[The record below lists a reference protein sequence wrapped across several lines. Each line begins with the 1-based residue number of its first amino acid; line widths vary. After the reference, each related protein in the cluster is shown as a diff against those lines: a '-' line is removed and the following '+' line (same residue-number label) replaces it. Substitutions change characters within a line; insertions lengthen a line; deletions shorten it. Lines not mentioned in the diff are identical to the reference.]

1 MNVGPKIL
9 CEKSRWLL
17 VQCKSPVVADSVEK
31 VEVSTRPDFFS
42 AVDAV
47 FRRGRGGP
55 HNPLLTQPRQFQI
68 GLRRQLASIE
78 DVVAISAD
86 LQRL

>member
-1 MNVGPKIL
+1 MRKAIL
-9 CEKSRWLL
+9 GLVWLL
-17 VQCKSPVVADSVEK
+17 GLPGAVVTASAQDTVKIGLLMTDSVEK

-55 HNPLLTQPRQFQI
+55 HRPSETQWGGF
-68 GLRRQLASIE
+68 
-78 DVVAISAD
+78 
-86 LQRL
+86 

>member
-1 MNVGPKIL
+1 MRAVPSL
-9 CEKSRWLL
+9 ECLL
-17 VQCKSPVVADSVEK
+17 LADSVEK

-55 HNPLLTQPRQFQI
+55 HRPPETQWGGF
-68 GLRRQLASIE
+68 
-78 DVVAISAD
+78 
-86 LQRL
+86 